1 MKTRLV
7 GRCVLVASLTALAGC
22 RTTTQDRSLSVV
34 EGAVLGALGGGLSRQ
49 RSMR

>member
-22 RTTTQDRSLSVV
+22 GTTTQDRSLSVV